1 MAEQHGPARRARSR
15 RGHGEG
21 TISKRRDGRWEAR
34 VDLGWFDGKRVRRT
48 FYGVTRAEA
57 AEKLRKALEL
67 VKGQAQIPG
76 AQLRLGD
83 FLDRWLEDV
92 IKPTRQRSTWS
103 GYEVNVRRHIKP
115 TLGHVRLAKL
125 TPAQVQSLIT
135 SKLDEG
141 LSPRT
146 VQYIHATLRAAL
158 STAVRWGLVVRNVAL
173 PVRTATVDRA
183 PVRPFSRDEAHQVLE
198 AAAHR
203 LGAFFTVAMA
213 VGLRPSEALALTW
226 DDLDLEARLVHVRRS
241 LDRRR
246 SDDFQ
251 FKPTKSRRSRR
262 TIPLPGICVQALL
275 QHRRRQAQERLASR
289 SEWKDHNLVFTTKT
303 GGPLDRT
310 QVSRQFTECS
320 RWQGSSTAGSTTAGT
335 PRPASS
341 SLRVWLPE
349 SSWRLWAI
357 PTTR

>member
-1 MAEQHGPARRARSR
+1 MPSCVSATSSTAG
-15 RGHGEG
+15 
-21 TISKRRDGRWEAR
+21 
-34 VDLGWFDGKRVRRT
+34 
-48 FYGVTRAEA
+48 
-57 AEKLRKALEL
+57 
-67 VKGQAQIPG
+67 
-76 AQLRLGD
+76 
-83 FLDRWLEDV
+83 LEDV

-158 STAVRWGLVVRNVAL
+158 STAVRWGLVVRNVAV

-198 AAAHR
+198 AAAPHR
-203 LGAFFTVAMA
+203 LGAFFTVALA

-226 DDLDLEARLVHVRRS
+226 DDLDLEAGLVHVRRA

-262 TIPLPGICVQALL
+262 TIPLPDICVQALL
-275 QHRRRQAQERLASR
+275 QHRRRQAQEKFATR
-289 SEWKDHNLVFTTKT
+289 SEWKDHNLVFSTKT

-310 QVSRQFTECS
+310 QVSRQFTRMLEVAGVEHRRLYDCRHTAAS
-320 RWQGSSTAGSTTAGT
+320 LLLAQGVAPRVIMETLGHSSYALTMETYAHVMPEAMREAAHAMDRALRPRITNDHQTA
-335 PRPASS
+335 
-341 SLRVWLPE
+341 
-349 SSWRLWAI
+349 
-357 PTTR
+357 